1 MGGKVEMFAEG
12 KFPKEPTIIS
22 GGCSVD
28 DRGMLSFV
36 NGFPLENYKRFYT
49 VSNHTKGFIR
59 AWHGHLLESKT
70 FFILK
75 GSVLACAVKMTDK
88 IQPDKAQEVKKF
100 VLSSQNP
107 AALHIPAGFANGFMS
122 LTDDALILV
131 FSNTTLIES
140 QDDDYRFP
148 FDYWNPWEI
157 VQR

>member
-1 MGGKVEMFAEG
+1 MGGKVEMFTEG
-12 KFPKEPTIIS
+12 KFQNEPTIIS

-36 NGFPLENYKRFYT
+36 NGFALENYKRFYT

-70 FFILK
+70 LFILK

-107 AALHIPAGFANGFMS
+107 TALHIPAGFANGFMS

-131 FSNTTLIES
+131 FSNTTLLES